1 MKRIAC
7 FLFVAATLWGCKT
20 ENESRQSWSL
30 MLNLPDK
37 SVVEVVKLP
46 EDLSEP
52 FSVEKSVNDF
62 DVKFALTPK
71 KGYTAFKATV
81 TSVKSDAKCF
91 LSLRST
97 YSNGKP
103 WNFNGE
109 VTKSDTYRQ
118 SPHDVNAWIV
128 TDIAEQAVPM
138 VVLKKDSSFL
148 VAVSNSPAYFNNFT
162 SQQFN
167 LEAKTVDLCSGDNG
181 GGTQPDSSK
190 LKNLNYN
197 TEKTQIFTPGKVLA
211 YYQNATNGKPH
222 VFEGIIFTCQ
232 AQNLNG
238 LRQSVNKNVADY
250 FSNGK
255 YTDYFG
261 SLAFTTAYMNLRVNE
276 TGKSNF
282 WVIPSVEYANT
293 QYCRDAFWISTM
305 LSPEMEAQC
314 LKSELDSV
322 NHYAEYPLF
331 TVIWAYRN
339 KMKGMDVDMA
349 KVQKYVD
356 AIEKHVKDGYFHSY
370 DENDGRLDFQFWGDM
385 VAFEKSDIITYNQ
398 GLFALQQ
405 ICAEKMGLKT
415 KTTSELAIRNYKG
428 MFLPQQG
435 FFPLSKLKTNILG
448 PDPLVPDF
456 LAQMLL
462 GKPLL
467 DKSQVQQHFEKIKN
481 NSKTPFGYKIYCAPD
496 GSYLPYSAF
505 DIANYISQV
514 HKDSLPDGRYHQGGS
529 WTLYDML
536 FLMDAYMHGVDG
548 AKQELVW
555 RACIDFKIGG
565 TTYECINTKTGEP
578 WKPNMGWNVAIYAF
592 MRQLIDAGKMDK
604 EVLEAIDKT
613 ICN

>member
-1 MKRIAC
+1 MKRIIC
-7 FLFVAATLWGCKT
+7 VLFVVASLWGCKT
-20 ENESRQSWSL
+20 EKKSVQGWSL

-46 EDLSEP
+46 ENLTEP

-62 DVKFALTPK
+62 NVNISLTPK
-71 KGYTAFKATV
+71 EGYAAFKATV
-81 TSVKSDAKCF
+81 TSEKNDAKCF
-91 LSLRST
+91 LSLRSI
-97 YSNGKP
+97 YLSGRP
-103 WNFNGE
+103 WNYNGE

-128 TDIAEQAVPM
+128 TDIAEQAIPM
-138 VVLKKDSSFL
+138 VALKSDSSYV
-148 VAVSNSPAYFNNFT
+148 VAVSNSPAYFKNFT
-162 SQQFN
+162 SQEFN
-167 LEAKTVDLCSGDNG
+167 LETNFVALCSGDNG

-211 YYQNATNGKPH
+211 FYPNVSNARPH
-222 VFEGIIFTCQ
+222 VFEGIIFTCK
-232 AQNLNG
+232 AQNMNG
-238 LRQSVNKNVADY
+238 LRQSVNKKVADY
-250 FSNGK
+250 FSKGK

-276 TGKSNF
+276 TGKSDF

-305 LSPEMEAQC
+305 LSPEMDAQC

-322 NHYAEYPLF
+322 NLYAEYPLF

-356 AIEKHVKDGYFHSY
+356 AIGKHVKNGYFHSY
-370 DENDGRLDFQFWGDM
+370 DDNDGRLDFQYWGDM
-385 VAFEKSDIITYNQ
+385 VAFEKNDVVTYNQ
-398 GLFALQQ
+398 GLYALQL

-415 KTTSELAIRNYKG
+415 STSSELAIKNYKG
-428 MFLPQQG
+428 MFLPEKG
-435 FFPLSKLKTNILG
+435 FFPVSKLKNNILG
-448 PDPLVPDF
+448 PDPLVPD
-456 LAQMLL
+456 LVAQMILK
-462 GKPLL
+462 KPLL
-467 DKSQVQQHFEKIKN
+467 DKSQVQQHFQKIIS
-481 NSKTPFGYKIYCAPD
+481 NSKTQFGYKIYSAPD

-505 DIANYISQV
+505 DVTNYISQV
-514 HKDSLPDGRYHQGGS
+514 HKDNLPDGRYQQGGS

-536 FLMDAYMHGVDG
+536 FLLDAYLHGVEG

-592 MRQLIDAGKMDK
+592 IRELIDAGKMDN

-613 ICN
+613 VSN